1 MLTNLKCLNCTFQ
14 LIAEGRIRVEEL
26 GAPHLIASFLENTN
40 PSNTKRLR
48 MGLGCIANLVAN
60 TDHLILQMAHLI
72 PSFVQCSAHPQPE
85 ISSMALLALTNVLS
99 DEQAVASAINAG
111 AMDVM
116 IKKLRSP
123 DPNDI
128 SQLCEA
134 LGALV
139 SDNTF
144 ASIFIKEHKGL
155 SILIDLLAQQVKL
168 DIDADADELDLEE
181 ARDDANATVK
191 AVIGVLHGIAE
202 SGDEGRGYFLTEDRK
217 ILNYLLALFSG
228 EGIPSWS
235 NLPEESS
242 KVLAY
247 LSLSTDINRQVLFEQ
262 AHLLKKCLSDH
273 KTEGTAERRMSAA
286 MILGNLA
293 EDEATASKLIAMGV
307 NSALCDELFRG
318 LDMNS
323 GSTHEESANI
333 AEAAQNS
340 EKEGKEMRIKHLCCK
355 GLKNLAIHPD
365 HKVALIKHG
374 IIASLV
380 ALLKQRNQ
388 VVADAALGLLKSL
401 LISEASIE
409 PFLAA
414 DPGASTILELTS
426 TDEENKKDDHLL
438 YESSRTV
445 SMLAIRHPTLFEA
458 YMPEPSAEA
467 AQQLS
472 KIDGKRFLSPF
483 TAIANLLHSKFAI
496 LQNEGATVLAA
507 MLQKFPNSALPIS
520 KVPGLIER
528 VILLL
533 KPKATGQP
541 LEETI
546 VPQEGLDTSAQ
557 LSQLLKLLLDSNN
570 EFVRSVVSSKVKEAP
585 EGVKELLISKPETGL
600 TELAASLKSVM

>member
-1 MLTNLKCLNCTFQ
+1 
-14 LIAEGRIRVEEL
+14 
-26 GAPHLIASFLENTN
+26 
-40 PSNTKRLR
+40 
-48 MGLGCIANLVAN
+48 MGLGCIANLVAD
-60 TDHLILQMAHLI
+60 TEHLGLRMLHLI
-72 PSFVQCSAHPQPE
+72 PTFVQCSAHPQPE
-85 ISSMALLALTNVLS
+85 ISSMALLALTNILI
-99 DEQAVASAINAG
+99 DESAVASALNAG
-111 AMDVM
+111 AMDIF

-128 SQLCEA
+128 THLC
-134 LGALV
+134 GALSALI
-139 SDNTF
+139 SDKTF
-144 ASIFIKEHKGL
+144 ATIFIKQHDGL
-155 SILIDLLAQQVKL
+155 AILINLLGQQTRI
-168 DIDADADELDLEE
+168 DIDMDSDEDDIDE

-191 AVIGVLHGIAE
+191 AVIGVLHDLAE
-202 SGDEGRGYFLTEDRK
+202 SGDEGRAYFLTEDRR
-217 ILNYLLALFSG
+217 ILTYFLDLFSG
-228 EGIPSWS
+228 KNIPSWS
-235 NLPEESS
+235 ILPEESS

-247 LSLSTDINRQVLFEQ
+247 LSLSSDINRQVLFDQ
-262 AHLLKKCLSDH
+262 APILKQCLSDP
-273 KTEGTAERRMSAA
+273 KTVGTAERRMSAA

-293 EDEATASKLIAMGV
+293 EDEPTATKLIAMGV
-307 NSALCDELFRG
+307 NVALCDELFRG
-318 LDMNS
+318 LDLTS
-323 GSTHEESANI
+323 GTTHEESANI

-365 HKVALIKHG
+365 HKVALINHG

-401 LISEASIE
+401 LISEAAVE

-438 YESSRTV
+438 YESSRLV

-458 YMPEPSAEA
+458 YMPEPSAET

-507 MLQKFPNSALPIS
+507 LIQKFPNSTLPIA
-520 KVPGLIER
+520 KVPGLVER
-528 VILLL
+528 IVLLL

-557 LSQLLKLLLDSNN
+557 LAQLLKLLLDSDNP
-570 EFVRSVVSSKVKEAP
+570 FVRNEVSSKVKEAP
-585 EGVKELLISKPETGL
+585 EGVKELLISKSDAGL
-600 TELAASLKSVM
+600 SELVASLKSVM